1 MATTASGLCLSAHSR
16 TREQT
21 ELANNLIQGFRATE
35 NALEALAADSPP
47 AQRGELLQRLER
59 IAATCE
65 NARRVPLRR
74 HSVRALLQ
82 VGG

>member
-1 MATTASGLCLSAHSR
+1 MATPTSGLCLSAHSR

-21 ELANNLIQGFRATE
+21 ELANELIEAFRATE

-47 AQRGELLQRLER
+47 THRSEHLQRLER
-59 IAATCE
+59 IAAMCE
-65 NARRVPLRR
+65 NARRIPLRR